1 MKKWWIS
8 LALTCFTVV
17 SAWAQQANDIAG
29 VWLNEEK
36 DAKIEVYRE
45 GDDFFGKIIW
55 IEDFANKAEE
65 DKVDSKNPDPQLR
78 TRSKM
83 GLVILHDLKFDDDE
97 WSDGEIYDARSGKM
111 YSLTATMDGMDVLN
125 LRGYVGMSLFGK
137 TTSWTRVE

>member
-65 DKVDSKNPDPQLR
+65 DKVDSKNPDPKLR